1 MLIKILTELW
11 SEKFEWFGPSPIEP
25 SNSGINH
32 AELLRIPTS
41 TLIQLAKR
49 AALVTGGALVGIG
62 LSGEVDRKKCS
73 ARFFLKF
80 QESLLEEILQ
90 SSPTVGIIVN
100 TIDVH
105 SFWKSRKMLMKFHQ
119 NNLAQ
124 GNCRQIDEIL
134 LIFYI
139 GAVCLLFSTS
149 LRPRC
154 LGAVCWFLFRGYVCR
169 PDDACRK
176 RFSWFS
182 DWSQTVQKFVNLVD
196 FVKSIQT
203 R

>member
-1 MLIKILTELW
+1 MPGVPNQLDTSRPPSEASELPVVDALQFASQVLEQLDSQLNFDFSDDADSKIIPVE
-11 SEKFEWFGPSPIEP
+11 EAPCVFGETSMWYNDITFGF
-25 SNSGINH
+25 SGRSINH

-41 TLIQLAKR
+41 TLIQLANR

-105 SFWKSRKMLMKFHQ
+105 SF
-119 NNLAQ
+119 
-124 GNCRQIDEIL
+124 
-134 LIFYI
+134 
-139 GAVCLLFSTS
+139 
-149 LRPRC
+149 
-154 LGAVCWFLFRGYVCR
+154 
-169 PDDACRK
+169 
-176 RFSWFS
+176 
-182 DWSQTVQKFVNLVD
+182 
-196 FVKSIQT
+196 
-203 R
+203 